1 MNRQRILIVDDE
13 PFNVDYLEQE
23 LEDAD
28 CEIFTASNGEE
39 AIEQV
44 RAHDPDLIL
53 LDIMMPVMDGFS
65 VLKQLKAEAETR
77 EIPVIVISASSEM
90 QSVVKGI
97 RLGAEDYLPKPFDPT
112 LLHARV
118 AASLEKK
125 RLRDVE
131 VLYLKSLEREF
142 EIAREIQSSFLPS
155 SLPELAGYEVA
166 ALFKAA
172 REVAGDFYDAFTLP
186 DGNLVFVVGDVCGKG
201 VGAAL
206 FMTLFRSL
214 IRATATS
221 DVYCSTEE
229 LTGMSLSNRLQHV
242 VSFTNHYVAQTHG
255 DANMFAT
262 LVAGFIEVH
271 SGMLYYANCGNPAPI
286 VFRGG
291 EHIASLA
298 PTGPVIGVMDEAQFL
313 VKEMQLLPGDILL
326 VFSDGVTDFVDPEG
340 DFLGEKPFLALI
352 NHQAETAGDLLQ
364 SIQIE
369 LEKYSSG
376 AKQFDDIT
384 LVAVRRGD

>member
-262 LVAGFIEVH
+262 LVAGLIEVH

-298 PTGPVIGVMDEAQFL
+298 PTGPVIGVMDEVQFL

>member
-242 VSFTNHYVAQTHG
+242 VSFTNHYVTQTHG

-262 LVAGFIEVH
+262 LVAGLIEVH